1 MGRLFWKFFFAFW
14 CALVSAGLGVW
25 LGLTLYERAAAGN
38 STLATGPRASFM
50 ADTLADLLSRG
61 DVESVRRV
69 LQTWGQLSPDLQAL
83 FIVDAQGQDL
93 LGRPVS
99 AVLLERA
106 RGTALPYSP
115 TQKPEPWFS
124 AVREA
129 HSPNGS
135 LHLVFAAAADRA
147 LDSGRPLPVTSH
159 GPPPPYLPLAAGLL
173 ASLVFSALLA
183 WHFAKPVRLLRW
195 ALGSVAAGRLETRIQ
210 PLMGD
215 RRDEIADLGRDF
227 DRMTE
232 TLQHHIAAQRR
243 LLHDVSHEL
252 RSPLARLQAAIGLA
266 RQDPAKMAATLDRI
280 EREGQRLDRLV
291 GEILTLARLEAGP
304 ERGPGEV
311 LDLAELLADVVADAR
326 FEAHAVGKSLQTD
339 GLDPC
344 PLHGHVELLHRALE
358 NILRNAVSHT
368 APGTTVEVRTTL
380 GSAAPAGRQ
389 VRITVCDRGPG
400 VPSEELEAIFS
411 PFHRAAN
418 CQSGVAGQAGQ
429 SGQSGQFGQSG
440 VPRGGFGLGL
450 AIARRAVEAHRGAV
464 RASNREGGG
473 LCVEVRLPLD

>member
-1 MGRLFWKFFFAFW
+1 
-14 CALVSAGLGVW
+14 
-25 LGLTLYERAAAGN
+25 
-38 STLATGPRASFM
+38 M

-69 LQTWGQLSPDLQAL
+69 LQTWGKLSPDLQAL
-83 FIVDAQGQDL
+83 FIVDARGQDL

-99 AVLLERA
+99 AQLLERA
-106 RGTALPYSP
+106 RGTALPYTP

-135 LHLVFAAAADRA
+135 LHLVFAAAPDRA
-147 LDSGRPLPVTSH
+147 AEPGLPLPLANQ
-159 GPPPPYLPLAAGLL
+159 GPPPRYLPLAAGLL

-195 ALGSVAAGRLETRIQ
+195 ALGAVAAGNLDTRVR

-215 RRDEIADLGRDF
+215 RRDEIADLSRDF

-232 TLQHHIAAQRR
+232 ELQHHIAAQRR

-266 RQDPAKMAATLDRI
+266 RQDPAKMAATLDRV

-291 GEILTLARLEAGP
+291 GELLTLARLEAGP

-311 LDLAELLADVVADAR
+311 LDLADLLADVVADAR
-326 FEAHAVGKSLQTD
+326 FEAQTAGKSVLAKGMEACLLQ
-339 GLDPC
+339 
-344 PLHGHVELLHRALE
+344 GHAELLHRALE

-368 APGTTVEVRTTL
+368 APGTAVEVRMVPDAT
-380 GSAAPAGRQ
+380 PAGRQ
-389 VRITVCDRGPG
+389 VLIMVCDCGPG
-400 VPSEELEAIFS
+400 VPPEELEAIFS

-418 CQSGVAGQAGQ
+418 RLPGAAGQ
-429 SGQSGQFGQSG
+429 SGNSVQSGM
-440 VPRGGFGLGL
+440 VRDGFGLGL
-450 AIARRAVEAHRGAV
+450 AIARRAVEILNAQ
-464 RASNREGGG
+464 ET
-473 LCVEVRLPLD
+473 LP